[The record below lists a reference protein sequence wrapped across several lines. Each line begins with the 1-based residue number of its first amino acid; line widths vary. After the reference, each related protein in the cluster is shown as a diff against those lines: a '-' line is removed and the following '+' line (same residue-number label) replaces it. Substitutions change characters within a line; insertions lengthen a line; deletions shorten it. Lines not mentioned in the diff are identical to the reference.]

1 MLLFAISSVFFF
13 LLYSASTSNMLLL
26 SHAAAAT
33 TDDGNDSGGGGG
45 NDATGGGP
53 ALPPMS
59 PSSNDQHTVHLMEVW
74 TNNAADAYTIAPML
88 LRTGTYNNVL
98 RVRWYWNKP
107 CIGKHIILY
116 VYTDDTKYFNEST
129 TSTTTSS
136 QRPELEWL
144 EAALAPTWTKCS
156 CCSSTATPHRTA
168 HTPPTSTSTRRT
180 SPTSTC
186 APSTR
191 RAAAAAKLTT
201 PTTPT
206 TTNNN
211 NSPSAPSRTCTVSNK
226 YVVRNEDGT
235 VNQQQSILALAQV
248 NNVKC
253 DILKVT
259 CEKTHHWLACVT
271 YNIFCKGKH
280 KTRHLLYQTVVS
292 RHHQSLSPRRAGS
305 RRILQT
311 EKPLL
316 PAPPRLL
323 AAQLPTAFSPTYYKR
338 TLHH

>member
-33 TDDGNDSGGGGG
+33 ADDGSGSGGGGG
-45 NDATGGGP
+45 NDATGGGGGP

-129 TSTTTSS
+129 TTTTSS

-144 EAALAPTWTKCS
+144 EAALGTYMDKVFMLLFHSYPAQNS
-156 CCSSTATPHRTA
+156 AHTA
-168 HTPPTSTSTRRT
+168 HLDQHSQSLADIDLRT
-180 SPTSTC
+180 FDSSCGRSSSEADDTDDNEQQQPIRSK
-186 APSTR
+186 PH
-191 RAAAAAKLTT
+191 LHI
-201 PTTPT
+201 
-206 TTNNN
+206 
-211 NSPSAPSRTCTVSNK
+211 SNK

-259 CEKTHHWLACVT
+259 CEKTRHWLACFT

-280 KTRHLLYQTVVS
+280 KLATSFTKQSCRDITKACHLDEPEAVEFCKLKNLFCPHRHDY
-292 RHHQSLSPRRAGS
+292 
-305 RRILQT
+305 
-311 EKPLL
+311 
-316 PAPPRLL
+316 
-323 AAQLPTAFSPTYYKR
+323 
-338 TLHH
+338 